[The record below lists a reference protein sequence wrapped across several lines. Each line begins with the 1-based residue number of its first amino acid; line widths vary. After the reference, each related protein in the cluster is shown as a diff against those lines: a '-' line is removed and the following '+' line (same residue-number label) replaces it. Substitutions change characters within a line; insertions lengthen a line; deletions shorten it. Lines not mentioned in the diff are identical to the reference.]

1 MRSATVCVGRD
12 RELGELARQFAE
24 VSSGGARIVAV
35 VGEVGVGKS
44 TLVRRF
50 AEQRSTPARLARC
63 APWET
68 GIPGAVLHQLL
79 QVELSGDPLTVA
91 RQIVEQVSV
100 AEDSPDAHL
109 IVLDDAQHADEISL
123 HALVTAVRHHRSVP
137 LLVILTLPSATSA
150 PVDFASET
158 VVVPGLDVAGV
169 AALVEHH
176 GHVIH
181 PAMAQTLVEHTN
193 GNVRDVLALLDQV
206 PAAAWTMPGTPLPA
220 PQRAVDEV
228 REQLSRAGAQGR
240 ALVEALAILGDEG
253 TLTEASALADLA
265 SPLVAIDA
273 ATAAGLMIRPLQP
286 APLHEVRLRDRLTRL
301 AILSLMG
308 AEASGTAH
316 RRAADVV
323 DDRGRSLIHRVTAT
337 ATPDAELADEVDRLA
352 RDRGSGGAWAEAAGL
367 FQEASRLSTDGSL
380 RDQRLTRTADS
391 LVAAGDV
398 TSALAMVPAL
408 EALQE
413 TPLRDAVLAYLAIV
427 RGRAAEAELRL
438 QRAWDIVDTESDH
451 ASAALI
457 AQRFVLHSLSRCR
470 GTELVRWADQALLL
484 ADHDSPAG
492 IEAAAIRGLGLG
504 SSGRPDLATQAYE
517 DLTARVHHGVQAQ
530 RVTLGRGWLQ
540 LARDDLD
547 GARSTLETAVATA
560 HMGGSAR
567 ITLWAH
573 GWLARVQFLTGDWD
587 QALRTVESGRVLAE
601 SSGIVLATPLLQW
614 TATQVHVLRGR
625 WDDAEAAVQVA
636 DSITQDYEI
645 MRAPVQI
652 ARAHIAEA
660 RADYAGV
667 VRALDPVR
675 KMSPGTALEQP
686 GFWPWSDV
694 YANALVVDG
703 QIAAADSFL
712 KSQQQTAVE
721 MGHRSTRARLG
732 YARGRLLAATGDLNG
747 ARRVFDE
754 SLSLLEGLPLRYD
767 LARVN
772 FAYGQTLRRA
782 GKRRAAD
789 PLLATARDLFASLGA
804 TTYVERSERELRAGG
819 VHGKLPRGDI
829 SLTPQEE
836 AVTRLVSQG
845 LSNREVAAELYVSA
859 KTVQYHLTHIYA
871 KLGIRSRVDLARQFG

>member
-12 RELGELARQFAE
+12 RELGELARLHSEA
-24 VSSGGARIVAV
+24 SSGDARIAAV
-35 VGEVGVGKS
+35 VGEVGSGKS
-44 TLVRRF
+44 TLVQRF
-50 AEQRSTPARLARC
+50 AERQSAPLWQAC
-63 APWET
+63 CVPWET
-68 GIPGAVLHQLL
+68 GTPGAVLHQLF
-79 QVELSGDPLTVA
+79 QVELSGDPLTIA
-91 RQIVEQVSV
+91 RHIVEHVS
-100 AEDSPDAHL
+100 AAADPTDARL
-109 IVLDDAQHADEISL
+109 IVIDDAQHADEASL
-123 HALVTAVRHHRSVP
+123 HALVTTVRHHRSTP
-137 LLVILTLPSATSA
+137 LLVVLTMPSESSPPAQFASRILT
-150 PVDFASET
+150 
-158 VVVPGLDVAGV
+158 VPHLDVAGV
-169 AALVEHH
+169 KTLAELH
-176 GHVIH
+176 GHTIH
-181 PAMAQTLVEHTN
+181 PVMAQALAEHTN
-193 GNVRDVLALLDQV
+193 GIPRDVLALLDQV
-206 PAAAWTMPGTPLPA
+206 PAAAWAVPGTSLPA
-220 PQRAVDEV
+220 PQRVVDEV
-228 REQLSRAGAQGR
+228 REQLSQAGAQGR

-253 TLTEASALADLA
+253 TLTEASALADLT
-265 SPLVAIDA
+265 SPLVAIDE
-273 ATAAGLMIRPLQP
+273 ATAAGLMTRPLQP
-286 APLHEVRLRDRLTRL
+286 APLHEVRLRGRLTRVAVL
-301 AILSLMG
+301 GVMG
-308 AEASGTAH
+308 ADAAGAAH

-323 DDRGRSLIHRVTAT
+323 DDQSRSLIHRVTAT
-337 ATPDAELADEVDRLA
+337 PTPDAELADEVDRLA
-352 RDRGSGGAWAEAAGL
+352 RDRGAGGAWAQAATL
-367 FQEASRLSTDGSL
+367 FREASRLSTDPAL

-398 TSALAMVPAL
+398 TSALGMVPAL

-438 QRAWDIVDTESDH
+438 QRAWDIVDTESDRD
-451 ASAALI
+451 SAALI

-504 SSGRPDLATQAYE
+504 SSGRPDLAAQAYE
-517 DLTARVHHGVQAQ
+517 DLIARVHHGVQAQ

-540 LARDDLD
+540 LAQDDLD

-587 QALRTVESGRVLAE
+587 QALRTVDNGIVLAE

-614 TATQVHVLRGR
+614 TAAQVRVLRGE
-625 WDDAEAAVQVA
+625 WEEAEAAVQVA
-636 DSITQDYEI
+636 DTITQDYEI

-660 RADYAGV
+660 KADYAGV

-675 KMSPGTALEQP
+675 KMSSGTALEQP

-703 QIAAADSFL
+703 QIGAAESFL
-712 KSQQQTAVE
+712 ESQLQLAVA
-721 MGHRSTRARLG
+721 MGHRSTQARLG

-747 ARRVFDE
+747 ARRVFDQ
-754 SLSLLEGLPLRYD
+754 SLSLLDGLPLRYD

-789 PLLATARDLFASLGA
+789 PLLTTARDLFASLGA

-871 KLGIRSRVDLARQFG
+871 KLGIRSRVDLARQFR